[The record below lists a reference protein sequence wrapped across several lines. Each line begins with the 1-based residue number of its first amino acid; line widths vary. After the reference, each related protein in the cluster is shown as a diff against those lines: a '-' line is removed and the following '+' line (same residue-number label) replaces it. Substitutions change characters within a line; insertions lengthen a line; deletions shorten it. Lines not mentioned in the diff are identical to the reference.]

1 MKNLFKAIFDWFL
14 SLFKKKVKVEPVKK
28 SKPILEG
35 AEPKK
40 KKEKFSSIG
49 FRARVLHNNRRTTDG
64 RKRQIIKVGNTTKTI
79 YHDPK

>member
-1 MKNLFKAIFDWFL
+1 MKNLFRLIFDWFL

-28 SKPILEG
+28 PILKET
-35 AEPKK
+35 EPKK
-40 KKEKFSSIG
+40 KKEKSFSIG
-49 FRARVLHNNRRTTDG
+49 FRARVQHNNRRTTDG